1 MVGSNPTSSTNK
13 KHYKREYTGSMIETQ
28 EVVDRQLKVADRCD
42 RCGSQAFVL
51 VKGISGELMF
61 CGHHYKKNQD
71 ALEKYAYEIV
81 DETDHINAT
90 SASSP
95 V

>member
-1 MVGSNPTSSTNK
+1 
-13 KHYKREYTGSMIETQ
+13 
-28 EVVDRQLKVADRCD
+28 
-42 RCGSQAFVL
+42 VL

-61 CGHHYKKNQD
+61 CGHHYTKNQE

-81 DETDHINAT
+81 DERDHINAT

-95 V
+95 I

>member
-1 MVGSNPTSSTNK
+1 
-13 KHYKREYTGSMIETQ
+13 MIETQ
-28 EVVDRQLKVADRCD
+28 EVVDRQLKVIDRCD

-61 CGHHYKKNQD
+61 CGHHYTKNQE

-81 DETDHINAT
+81 DERSYINAH

-95 V
+95 I

>member
-1 MVGSNPTSSTNK
+1 
-13 KHYKREYTGSMIETQ
+13 MIETQ

-42 RCGSQAFVL
+42 KCGSQAFVL

-71 ALEKYAYEIV
+71 ALEKYFKIM
-81 DETDHINAT
+81 ILLNMLNFIIFNF
-90 SASSP
+90 
-95 V
+95 